1 MNASKKLHIVVT
13 TLLLLLLSVP
23 TTLADDRVRTET
35 RVDQVRAEYGLT
47 GEGVIIAILDR
58 GIDYEHPDFI
68 NADGTTRILAI
79 YDLTDPT
86 GAGDPDNPTGVGT
99 VYTRDE
105 INAALAGG
113 PPLATR
119 DAVGHGTSTAGL
131 AGGNGLASGG
141 VVQGMAPNATFVI
154 VKFTTE
160 GAPAHDD
167 EPAEDPFYDPSLLPT
182 ALDYVLGLADAAAM
196 PVVFLANFGSS
207 GGPMDGTSDFSR
219 AIDSRFGAGI
229 PGRVFVT
236 GTSDDGGVPNHAG
249 GMVGQGQV
257 AEIQIQKS
265 DAGFLRFNLW
275 YPDTDR
281 FGVEIVTPT
290 GASGPLPTPPDN
302 TTQASS
308 SGTGYVYY
316 HNGSDVDFWGAEND
330 KREILIDL
338 SGQAGIYTVRLTG
351 TIVIG
356 GRFDASL
363 NPSNFYA
370 QPDNRF
376 LSFVE
381 EGYTVWDGAAAF
393 NNIAPH
399 AYVLRTTY
407 LDIDGIER
415 TNPGNE
421 VGEGELWPGSGIGPT
436 YDGRL
441 GVTVGAPGQSNFST
455 YAPRSYFASF
465 RHNLLPIGDPGLYG
479 IQSAVSGASPVVTGI
494 IALLLEADPTL
505 DQLEVRDVL
514 EQTAHEDGFTGA
526 VPSTEWGYGKIDA
539 YAAATSVLMGVSNEP
554 DVSQPQGFTLSAAY
568 PNPFNPSTTFTLDV
582 NMVGRVVVEAFDVL
596 GRRVAVL
603 HDGRLVA
610 GTYALRFEADTL
622 PSGVY
627 AVRATVPEGIQTRRV
642 TLLR

>member
-1 MNASKKLHIVVT
+1 MNASPKLHCVVT
-13 TLLLLLLSVP
+13 TLLLLLLAVP

-119 DAVGHGTSTAGL
+119 DAVGHGTTTAGL
-131 AGGNGLASGG
+131 AGGNGSASGG

-160 GAPAHDD
+160 GAPAHGN
-167 EPAEDPFYDPSLLPT
+167 EPSEDPFYDRSLLPV
-182 ALDYVLGLADAAAM
+182 AIDYVLGLADAAAM
-196 PVVFLANFGSS
+196 PVVFLANFGSN
-207 GGPMDGTSDFSR
+207 GGPMDGTSEFSR

-236 GTSDDGGVPNHAG
+236 GTSDDGDVPNHAG

-281 FGVEIVTPT
+281 FGVEIVTQA
-290 GASGPLPTPPDN
+290 GASGPLPTPPGN
-302 TTQASS
+302 TTQVSS
-308 SGTGYVYY
+308 SGAGYIYY

-338 SGQAGIYTVRLTG
+338 SGPAGVYTVRLTG
-351 TIVIG
+351 TIVVG

-370 QPDNRF
+370 LPGNRF
-376 LSFVE
+376 LTFAE
-381 EGYTVWDGAAAF
+381 EGYTVWDGASAF

-415 TNPGNE
+415 TSAGND
-421 VGEGELWPGSGIGPT
+421 VGEGALWPGSGIGPT

-441 GVTVGAPGQSNFST
+441 GVTIGAPGRTNFTT

-465 RHNLLPIGDPGLYG
+465 RSNLIQGGAGLYG
-479 IQSAVSGASPVVTGI
+479 VQTAVSGASPVVTGI
-494 IALLLEADPTL
+494 IALLLEVDPTL
-505 DQLEVRDVL
+505 DQIEVREVL
-514 EQTAHEDGFTGA
+514 EQTARQDGFTGT
-526 VPSTEWGYGKIDA
+526 VPNTEWGYGKIDA
-539 YAAATSVLMGVSNEP
+539 YAAATSVLTGVSNESDAPQP
-554 DVSQPQGFTLSAAY
+554 DGFVLSAAY

-582 NMVGRVVVEAFDVL
+582 NTAGRVVAEVFDVL

-603 HDGRLVA
+603 HNGQLAA
-610 GTYALRFEADTL
+610 GTHALRLEAGNL

-627 AVRATVPEGIQTRRV
+627 VVRATGSDGMQTRRV